1 MPRGHETKFTEA
13 TNRTLIDHKMLGL
26 GYVPC
31 HPALDAGVDTVY
43 YRETDG
49 DIRAVQQKSRVG
61 IWKKYIRRN
70 IWIAFPEGK
79 LWYMYPHDELV
90 EHCEADPGASRMGSG
105 LLLAVFLPL
114 AGGYFLSFLYRSIN
128 AMIAPYLVADLGLS
142 ASELGLVTA
151 VYFLGFGLFQ
161 LPLGVLLD
169 RFGPA
174 RVQST
179 LLAVAAAGAMLFSV
193 GETYGV
199 LILGRGLIGMGV
211 AGALM
216 SSFTAFAL
224 WFPSRHLPLVNGCFM
239 GFGGLGALA
248 AAKPVEWALGLT
260 DWRGLFFVLSVATV
274 IVAILVR
281 LCLPRTETAG
291 GPFGFRDQFRDFAK
305 IYRDPLFRRVAPLA
319 ITSIATGLSV
329 QGLWVGTWL
338 RDVAGLQPGAIATH
352 LSLLAIGLTVG
363 PVLSGLAAA
372 AARWASLSLLSLLGA
387 MATVFMVLQ
396 ALIILEWIS
405 ISHLLWAGFGLFINA
420 MALSY
425 AILSQAFPRSLAG
438 RVNTNLNMLMIGT
451 AFASQYLVGWVIGL
465 WPPSPDGGYAAQ
477 GYQAGFG
484 LLLGAQ
490 FVAFL
495 WFLVARR
502 DTVAGI
508 EPTH

>member
-31 HPALDAGVDTVY
+31 HPAHDAGVDTVY

-90 EHCEADPGASRMGSG
+90 EHCEADLGASRMGSG

-352 LSLLAIGLTVG
+352 LSLVAIGLTVG

-372 AARWASLSLLSLLGA
+372 AARWAGLSLLSLLGA

>member
-291 GPFGFRDQFRDFAK
+291 GPFGFRDQLRDFAK

-352 LSLLAIGLTVG
+352 LSLVAIGLTVG

-425 AILSQAFPRSLAG
+425 AILSQAFPRALAG

-495 WFLVARR
+495 WFFVARR

>member
-291 GPFGFRDQFRDFAK
+291 GPFGFRDQLRDFAK

-352 LSLLAIGLTVG
+352 LSLVAIGLTVG